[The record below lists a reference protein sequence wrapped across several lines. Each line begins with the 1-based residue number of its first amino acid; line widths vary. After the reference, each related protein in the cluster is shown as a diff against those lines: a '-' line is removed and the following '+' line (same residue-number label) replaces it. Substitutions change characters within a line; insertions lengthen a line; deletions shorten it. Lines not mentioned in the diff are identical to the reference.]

1 MSRIAIVGGHG
12 KVALHL
18 TQVLAEAGHSV
29 SAIIRNPLQSDDVS
43 RAGATPVVLDV
54 EQASTQDF
62 TTAFAGHD
70 AVVWSAGAG
79 GGNPARTWAID
90 RDAAI
95 RSMDAARDAGVDRYV
110 MVSYFGASL
119 DHGVPS
125 DNPFFV
131 YAEAKAA
138 ADEYL
143 RGTVLSWTI
152 LGPGTL
158 TLKPATGLIDVGV
171 EAAGGRVSRED
182 VALVGASVLE
192 RPATAGMFIQFN
204 NGTTPIDEALDELT
218 S

>member
-1 MSRIAIVGGHG
+1 MSRIAIIGGHG

-18 TQVLAEAGHSV
+18 TRVLTDAGHSV
-29 SAIIRNPLQSDDVS
+29 SALIRNPQHSDDVS
-43 RAGATPVVLDV
+43 RAGATPVILDV
-54 EQASTQDF
+54 ENASLSDMA
-62 TTAFAGHD
+62 TAFVGHD

-79 GGNPARTWAID
+79 GGLPERTRSVD

-95 RSMDAARDAGVDRYV
+95 RSMDAALEAGVHRYV

-119 DHGVPS
+119 DHGVPAENS
-125 DNPFFV
+125 FFA

-143 RGTVLSWTI
+143 RGTALSWTI

-158 TLKPATGLIDVGV
+158 TLDPATGLIDVGDH
-171 EAAGGRVSRED
+171 AAGGRVSRED
-182 VALVGASVLE
+182 VALVAAAVLE
-192 RPATAGMFIQFN
+192 RPTTAGMFIQFN